1 MNDFFALYEC
11 LIEQIDSDLPIT
23 GTLTGSLWACVSAG
37 DRCGM
42 AMATRGSTIPPVYPE
57 GLLGLPLTQAA
68 AALKS
73 WNLEEAS
80 LALAAINAAL
90 NTAERVQACNSYVP
104 LEIHYTDDLDFTGKT
119 VGVVGHM
126 RGSKRMH
133 QQAKQIYYLERDPKQ
148 GDYPD
153 PACEVLLPQCDIA
166 LITGSSLINK
176 TLPGLLTL
184 SRDAYTVLT
193 GPSVPLCPALLD
205 FGIDRLA
212 GLAITDP
219 EAARNHVAQDL
230 PGSPYRLG
238 IPFIL
243 SK

>member
-1 MNDFFALYEC
+1 
-11 LIEQIDSDLPIT
+11 
-23 GTLTGSLWACVSAG
+23 
-37 DRCGM
+37 
-42 AMATRGSTIPPVYPE
+42 MATPGSTVPPVYPQ
-57 GLLGLPLTQAA
+57 GFPGMPLAQAA

-90 NTAERVQACNSYVP
+90 NTAERVQAGNIYVP

-153 PACEVLLPQCDIA
+153 PACEVLLPQCDIV

-176 TLPGLLTL
+176 TLPRLLAL
-184 SRDAYTVLT
+184 SCDAYTVLT

-212 GLAITDP
+212 GLVVTERA
-219 EAARNHVAQDL
+219 EMAEHVRENRR
-230 PGSPYRLG
+230 GNPYGFGKSFL
-238 IPFIL
+238 L
-243 SK
+243 KKD

>member
-23 GTLTGSLWACVSAG
+23 GTLTGSLWACVSAD

-42 AMATRGSTIPPVYPE
+42 AMATRGSTVPPVYPE
-57 GLLGLPLTQAA
+57 GLPGLPLTQAA

-119 VGVVGHM
+119 VG
-126 RGSKRMH
+126 
-133 QQAKQIYYLERDPKQ
+133 
-148 GDYPD
+148 
-153 PACEVLLPQCDIA
+153 
-166 LITGSSLINK
+166 
-176 TLPGLLTL
+176 
-184 SRDAYTVLT
+184 
-193 GPSVPLCPALLD
+193 
-205 FGIDRLA
+205 
-212 GLAITDP
+212 
-219 EAARNHVAQDL
+219 
-230 PGSPYRLG
+230 
-238 IPFIL
+238 
-243 SK
+243 